1 MIKHAAIL
9 SASFSEVRVDFYD
22 IDGRLVLGEMTFT
35 SGYGSHNE
43 AFYEYLGSKID
54 LSKVRK
60 LREINKPKL

>member
-1 MIKHAAIL
+1 MRH
-9 SASFSEVRVDFYD
+9 SFCRFSEVRVDFYD
-22 IDGRLVLGEMTFT
+22 IDGRLVLGEMT
-35 SGYGSHNE
+35 YQWLGSHNE